1 MNPILADIDSR
12 MAKSVE
18 VTRHEMSGVRA
29 GRASPALLERIMV
42 DYYGSSMPLNQVAQ
56 IQVPEAR
63 LLLIQPWDKSILP
76 EVERALMKSDL
87 GLTPN
92 NDGAVIR
99 LQIPPL
105 TEERRRDLVKVVH
118 KKAEEERVAIR
129 NLRREAM
136 ERIGKEQKDGRLSED
151 EASRLETE
159 VQKLTDH
166 HVAEVDALLQTK
178 ERDIM
183 EV

>member
-1 MNPILADIDSR
+1 MNPILADIDGR

-18 VTRHEMSGVRA
+18 VTRHELSGIRA

-42 DYYGSSMPLNQVAQ
+42 DYYGSAMPLNQVAQ

-63 LLLIQPWDKSILP
+63 LLLIQPWDKSILA

-87 GLTPN
+87 GLTPS
-92 NDGAVIR
+92 NDGSVIR

-136 ERIGKEQKDGRLSED
+136 ERIGREQKDGRLSED
-151 EASRLETE
+151 EAARLETE
-159 VQKLTDH
+159 VQKLTDR
-166 HVAEVDALLQTK
+166 HVAEVDALLQIK

>member
-1 MNPILADIDSR
+1 MNPILADVDGR

-18 VTRHEMSGVRA
+18 VTRHEMSSIRA

-42 DYYGSSMPLNQVAQ
+42 DYYGSAMPLNQVAQ

-63 LLLIQPWDKSILP
+63 LLLIQPWDKSILGA
-76 EVERALMKSDL
+76 VERALMKSDL

-92 NDGAVIR
+92 NDGSVIR

-105 TEERRRDLVKVVH
+105 TEERRRELVKVAH
-118 KKAEEERVAIR
+118 KKAEDERVAIR

-136 ERIGKEQKDGRLSED
+136 ERLGKEKKDGQLSED
-151 EASRLETE
+151 EASRLEVE
-159 VQKLTDH
+159 VQKLTDRH
-166 HVAEVDALLQTK
+166 IAEVDALLAAK

>member
-1 MNPILADIDSR
+1 

-18 VTRHEMSGVRA
+18 VTRHELAGVRA

-42 DYYGSSMPLNQVAQ
+42 DYYGSPMPLNQIAQ

-76 EVERALMKSDL
+76 EVERAIMKSDL

-99 LQIPPL
+99 LVIPAL
-105 TEERRRDLVKVVH
+105 TEERRRELVKVVH

-136 ERIGKEQKDGRLSED
+136 ERIGREQKEGRLSED
-151 EASRLETE
+151 EASRLESD
-159 VQKLTDH
+159 VQKMTDR
-166 HVAEVDALLQTK
+166 HVAEIDALLETK